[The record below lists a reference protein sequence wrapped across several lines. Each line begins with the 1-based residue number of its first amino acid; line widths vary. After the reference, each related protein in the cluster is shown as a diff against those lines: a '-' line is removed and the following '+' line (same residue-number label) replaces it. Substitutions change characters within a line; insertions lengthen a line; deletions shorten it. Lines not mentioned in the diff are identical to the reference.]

1 MKTALINTGS
11 RTKMTGGGLTF
22 PYGMA
27 MVATALHHNGFQ
39 VDVLDLAAQPLTD
52 SALAERLQVAN
63 YDIVGF
69 SVSPDNF
76 LSFRQTVPVVRETL
90 PEAKVVAGGPFA
102 SVAQSY
108 VRRKTGVVV
117 LPGNGISR
125 VPAAWPK
132 IHQNRFFSPLP
143 SDRET
148 IEQPQTVPR
157 CAYELFPMELYFEH
171 RPVNLPCKRHGLAMS
186 QFGCPFHCGFC
197 ASNYQPYCLRDPGR
211 FREEIFY
218 LVYVLRADLIFVT
231 DAEINTTKEHA
242 LTIARIM
249 ADCHVDWYAMG
260 RTEKIDE
267 ELARALAE
275 SRCKELWV
283 GVESHAQSILN
294 RASKKTNTQETERV
308 IDILRQAGVKPVG
321 FIVVGLPGETQETLR
336 ATTRWVQQMGIVVAP
351 RIFWPVPGS
360 ALWEYACGKDPSLN
374 LDRLVEWFSHHNH
387 VTNYAD
393 VLTNV
398 CDAPTDALIEA
409 ISELYAHNARLG
421 SAIHP

>member
-1 MKTALINTGS
+1 MKTLLINTGS
-11 RTKMTGGGLTF
+11 KTRMTGGGLTF

-27 MVATALHHNGFQ
+27 MVATALHHGGFQ
-39 VDVLDLAAQPLTD
+39 VDVLDLAAQPLV
-52 SALAERLQVAN
+52 ERDLTKHLQDAN

-76 LSFRQTVPVVRETL
+76 LSFKQTVQIVREAL
-90 PEAKVVAGGPFA
+90 PKADVVAGGPFA
-102 SVAQSY
+102 SVAQGY
-108 VRRKTGVVV
+108 VQRKTGALV

-125 VPAAWPK
+125 APAAWSK
-132 IHQNRFFSPLP
+132 THQHRFFNLP
-143 SDRET
+143 TDKQT
-148 IEQPQTVPR
+148 IEQSRSVPR
-157 CAYELFPMELYFEH
+157 CAYELFPMEPYFEH
-171 RPVNLPCKRHGLAMS
+171 RPVNLPCKRHGIAMS

-197 ASNYQPYCLRDPGR
+197 ASNYQPYCMRDYER
-211 FREEIFY
+211 FEEEINY
-218 LVYVLRADLIFVT
+218 LVNVLDVDLVYVT

-242 LTIARIM
+242 LTVARIM
-249 ADCHVDWYAMG
+249 AHYNVDWYAMG
-260 RTEKIDE
+260 RTDRIDE
-267 ELARALAE
+267 DMASALAE
-275 SRCKELWV
+275 SRCQELWV

-336 ATTRWVQQMGIVVAP
+336 TTTRWVQQMGIVVAP
-351 RIFWPVPGS
+351 RIFWPVPGA

-387 VTNYAD
+387 VTNYQD

-398 CDAPTDALIEA
+398 CDAPTEALVEA
-409 ISELYAHNARLG
+409 VSELFASNARLG